1 MVIGIN
7 DLIINGI
14 KAKKDVLGVNFFT
27 FNELSNYVESIYNV
41 PDLDLMLDFGDID
54 FQSEIIEI
62 ETGYE
67 IKDIDSFYES
77 YMEDID
83 NKKRSKVLLDPDLL
97 NESVFADAGLMVY
110 DNNGKLQAVSED
122 KTDAAIRGLTADRVH
137 QLVNDYLSD
146 IYSLYRERKTSE
158 KISVDSTFFKT
169 MPTSAY
175 FLIRRDRLVS
185 DAYLLFRIMDSFES
199 EDELIPIIKSE
210 IQEAIKKELD
220 ERYDYYQSLSNIDCN
235 GIRIDLLKNF
245 RSRSEVLD
253 DNLITLD
260 SFVKRDKISNNI
272 LNGNRSKHEKKI

>member
-67 IKDIDSFYES
+67 IKDIDSFYEL

-97 NESVFADAGLMVY
+97 NKSVFVDKGLMVY
-110 DNNGKLQAVSED
+110 EDNDKLQALSED
-122 KTDAAIRGLTADRVH
+122 RDEVIQIKGLTADR
-137 QLVNDYLSD
+137 LNCLINNYLSD
-146 IYSLYRERKTSE
+146 IYSLYKDKKTSE
-158 KISVDSTFFKT
+158 KISTDVSSFKS
-169 MPTSAY
+169 MPASAY

-220 ERYDYYQSLSNIDCN
+220 ERYDSYEYLFSNNNTIP
-235 GIRIDLLKNF
+235 F
-245 RSRSEVLD
+245 RSRDLLD
-253 DNLITLD
+253 DSLITLD